1 MQKKMTNEEFVQ
13 KNEEMMQ
20 EEHRASMEH
29 KRMLNS
35 LEDTYRKERREIEDA
50 YNKAVRNEND
60 KYHEEQEQR
69 MMARRRMKAEYFAER
84 EASCE

>member
-1 MQKKMTNEEFVQ
+1 MTNEEFVQ

-20 EEHRASMEH
+20 EEHQASMEH
-29 KRMLNS
+29 KRTLND
-35 LEDTYRKERREIEDA
+35 LEDVYRNEKRMLDDK
-50 YNKAVRNEND
+50 YNNALRQEND

-69 MMARRRMKAEYFAER
+69 MMARRRMKAEYFAQR